1 MKGATDG
8 TWKNIHSLTQYLL
21 SQKQKMGEF
30 RMFGIPI
37 GVLRGGK
44 NKKAGASSACFIKTV
59 FALFGPYQFEAA
71 RDASFS
77 LEFISR

>member
-1 MKGATDG
+1 
-8 TWKNIHSLTQYLL
+8 
-21 SQKQKMGEF
+21 
-30 RMFGIPI
+30 MFGIPI

-44 NKKAGASSACFIKTV
+44 NKKAGIKTV
-59 FALFGPYQFEAA
+59 FSLFGPYQFEAA

>member
-1 MKGATDG
+1 
-8 TWKNIHSLTQYLL
+8 
-21 SQKQKMGEF
+21 
-30 RMFGIPI
+30 MFGIPI